1 MENTNTQSSSAA
13 AKAAKTA
20 SQASALDQVKGHL
33 IDERIIPPAPSS
45 AVFRQYM
52 AQQPS
57 LATGAVAVDIPI
69 YTIDFKGFRLPI
81 ALKYLSNGVRVFD
94 SPYPCGYG
102 WSLHPGLR
110 ISRTVVGRP
119 DERFPRAGV
128 WEDSANPN
136 REWGTEYD
144 FARRCLHDG
153 PVPFDGYNLDAG
165 HDIYTIHLA
174 DKSYVRIAEFTDDAV
189 EFKGADNEL
198 KIEATRGLDSI
209 SVTDPNGVKYVFSGV
224 REGVEAYGVVTTW
237 MATKIV
243 LPFGQEISLKW
254 GQKENRALRRQVIGQ
269 AVWSDDIATVSGQIY
284 THDTPGDQG
293 EEPYVYVDPHAS
305 IFVLEKIEWAEGAV
319 TISYDSVANP
329 VIKHISVDSA
339 EGNVLKADFGYE
351 STELLGSLLTSVYLS
366 SEGKYEFSYNPRR
379 FASDTAQDWWGYY
392 NGADSNR
399 WLLPRVK
406 MLTAE
411 YTWQEHKYKWLT
423 EFDVNREPDA
433 EAMKACILEKVTY
446 PTGGWTE
453 FEYEPHKFAPK
464 IQWHYYEIDE
474 NYNHTLSIG
483 GGLRLK
489 SSTTCA
495 GDDSPAITKT
505 YVYGKDGD
513 GLAVCE
519 RVPSPITFVKQ
530 RWTQGVPFTPQGGP
544 DGQYTY
550 TYRQTIIS
558 AFSWYNDFNFG
569 GTPIWYA
576 EVSEQCGDVKK
587 VNRLAQIAAPNEY
600 SLQGYACAP
609 VYLGKA
615 ASQGPVVVASEK
627 YANVKGEW
635 KLQEKEGYVYKE
647 FKRASDVRDTYVRQV
662 TVNSFTKDAPSYPLG
677 FNNQG
682 IDKTQPVVMDTLFL
696 AVDESEV
703 YTFNTYTLSLGEERL
718 VEKSVT
724 TYRDNGSATLRT
736 SYEYV
741 EGTGLIEKVTVTDG
755 TETRVSTVTYPSADT
770 AVGQGMIDKHMIGAT
785 VATREE
791 RDGMSIETRYDYAA
805 VGSAFAPEKAYLR
818 RGGEEIEVA
827 RLSYNSDGNPV
838 SVNVLGEPGYSLLW
852 DAAGLHPTR
861 KIQYSVVKQ
870 LFDPDRVVLR
880 SAPSLTLA
888 GSLEWGFEFKPL
900 VGLASTTDPA
910 GVTSRYAYDSR
921 SRLVEASVDG
931 HGPVK
936 RWEYG
941 TVSDGDSAN
950 FVRETKMLSATGGV
964 AACAFYDGLGRQW
977 QSASEGAAPGGGA
990 VCAITEYDSMGRK
1003 VAEWMPADA
1012 SGSAFGSADEFK
1024 AASASLYGDSCA
1036 RTDYGYGL
1044 TQGAE
1049 PDTVTRPG
1057 SLLRESGASI
1067 VTERLVNEEEGLLSC
1082 MDLRVSAT
1090 GRLVK
1095 KGVHAPGRLAVTV
1108 TTDED
1113 GRQALAFANL
1123 FGEKVMERR
1132 VMGDGEYADTYFVSD
1147 GHGDL
1152 RYMVPPMLADTV
1164 ASAADGTEWDAS
1176 DTEFDR
1182 YAYYYEYNRAGKPTV
1197 KKLPGREAVEYV
1209 YDEGMRPVLWRDG
1222 NLRAAGKWAYRIL
1235 DAHMRPALEGEA
1247 EMEDGVAAAF
1257 GGCSPTAKA
1266 DSSKPLGYAV
1276 VGLPKGADLGEAD
1289 LATYYDDYSFIG
1301 DAEGFGSAPSSAHGS
1316 AKGRMTGRRVNGRL
1330 EACYYDL
1337 AGNLVATCAEN
1348 RFGHVDTTSTDYSY
1362 SGQPLRVTTTV
1373 KGPDGKTVRHIGST
1387 EYDSV
1392 GRPVRTKSRLMS
1404 DLRTVETSAMSYG
1417 ACGRLSSATLGST
1430 EVGYGYDC
1438 QGRLAEIASAP
1449 FSLGVGY
1456 EDGLCMG
1463 GDVTSVTWN
1472 YGGES
1477 RTMAY
1482 AYDRLDRLVSAS
1494 LNGLPLSDYSYDKH
1508 SSPLSVVR
1516 QGVDPSAAAER
1527 LSYGYDGNLLVS
1539 LSDSRGSHTLGW
1551 DANGNLS
1558 SDSSRG
1564 IESISYDR
1572 NNLPKRVDLAGGEWI
1587 EFGYDALGRKHSQVR
1602 RDDDFGSIVVPP
1614 IGLNA
1619 EVAQP
1624 LAGGVIEIDPIKP
1637 VDPIGPF
1644 RPFGEKSRVD
1654 YAGNCVYEDRALKMV
1669 LIPEGYIKADGIVGE
1684 YRYYVRDHQGNV
1696 RAVVDGEGNLVEAN
1710 DYYPYGLPLPAAG
1723 GLAGNAQ
1730 PYKYGGKELLS
1741 ACHGGD
1747 SGADALTGL
1756 YDFGPRWQ
1764 SSPTALWAQPD
1775 PEAESYPG
1783 ISPYAYCAANP
1794 ARYVDPTGCKIDFNK
1809 NVPDWIKE
1817 ALKNISANNELVN
1830 EVYSILYSSETKFK
1844 IECGDTRLPN
1854 GEPCNGYFDP
1864 ETDTIAFSTNLT
1876 ENGSDFLDTASEE
1889 MYHAFQKMDGALG
1902 GSENI
1907 EYEAHAF
1914 ALIVTMENGYG
1925 YCLTNEGLED
1935 LSKSINKN
1943 YLNED
1948 GLKFVYKETFVEDY
1962 VSAGKK
1968 FVAGEKGNGNTIS
1981 AYIQPVSKMPARLS
1995 GLLKRFRSK

>member
-1 MENTNTQSSSAA
+1 MTDKFMS
-13 AKAAKTA
+13 
-20 SQASALDQVKGHL
+20 
-33 IDERIIPPAPSS
+33 
-45 AVFRQYM
+45 M
-52 AQQPS
+52 
-57 LATGAVAVDIPI
+57 
-69 YTIDFKGFRLPI
+69 FKHR
-81 ALKYLSNGVRVFD
+81 Y
-94 SPYPCGYG
+94 
-102 WSLHPGLR
+102 LHPL
-110 ISRTVVGRP
+110 T
-119 DERFPRAGV
+119 
-128 WEDSANPN
+128 
-136 REWGTEYD
+136 
-144 FARRCLHDG
+144 
-153 PVPFDGYNLDAG
+153 
-165 HDIYTIHLA
+165 
-174 DKSYVRIAEFTDDAV
+174 
-189 EFKGADNEL
+189 NE
-198 KIEATRGLDSI
+198 IE
-209 SVTDPNGVKYVFSGV
+209 
-224 REGVEAYGVVTTW
+224 
-237 MATKIV
+237 
-243 LPFGQEISLKW
+243 
-254 GQKENRALRRQVIGQ
+254 
-269 AVWSDDIATVSGQIY
+269 
-284 THDTPGDQG
+284 
-293 EEPYVYVDPHAS
+293 
-305 IFVLEKIEWAEGAV
+305 
-319 TISYDSVANP
+319 
-329 VIKHISVDSA
+329 
-339 EGNVLKADFGYE
+339 
-351 STELLGSLLTSVYLS
+351 
-366 SEGKYEFSYNPRR
+366 
-379 FASDTAQDWWGYY
+379 
-392 NGADSNR
+392 
-399 WLLPRVK
+399 
-406 MLTAE
+406 
-411 YTWQEHKYKWLT
+411 
-423 EFDVNREPDA
+423 
-433 EAMKACILEKVTY
+433 
-446 PTGGWTE
+446 
-453 FEYEPHKFAPK
+453 
-464 IQWHYYEIDE
+464 
-474 NYNHTLSIG
+474 
-483 GGLRLK
+483 
-489 SSTTCA
+489 
-495 GDDSPAITKT
+495 
-505 YVYGKDGD
+505 
-513 GLAVCE
+513 
-519 RVPSPITFVKQ
+519 
-530 RWTQGVPFTPQGGP
+530 
-544 DGQYTY
+544 
-550 TYRQTIIS
+550 
-558 AFSWYNDFNFG
+558 
-569 GTPIWYA
+569 
-576 EVSEQCGDVKK
+576 
-587 VNRLAQIAAPNEY
+587 
-600 SLQGYACAP
+600 SLQ
-609 VYLGKA
+609 
-615 ASQGPVVVASEK
+615 
-627 YANVKGEW
+627 
-635 KLQEKEGYVYKE
+635 
-647 FKRASDVRDTYVRQV
+647 T
-662 TVNSFTKDAPSYPLG
+662 
-677 FNNQG
+677 
-682 IDKTQPVVMDTLFL
+682 
-696 AVDESEV
+696 
-703 YTFNTYTLSLGEERL
+703 
-718 VEKSVT
+718 
-724 TYRDNGSATLRT
+724 ATL
-736 SYEYV
+736 
-741 EGTGLIEKVTVTDG
+741 GI
-755 TETRVSTVTYPSADT
+755 TE
-770 AVGQGMIDKHMIGAT
+770 
-785 VATREE
+785 
-791 RDGMSIETRYDYAA
+791 
-805 VGSAFAPEKAYLR
+805 
-818 RGGEEIEVA
+818 
-827 RLSYNSDGNPV
+827 
-838 SVNVLGEPGYSLLW
+838 
-852 DAAGLHPTR
+852 
-861 KIQYSVVKQ
+861 
-870 LFDPDRVVLR
+870 
-880 SAPSLTLA
+880 
-888 GSLEWGFEFKPL
+888 
-900 VGLASTTDPA
+900 
-910 GVTSRYAYDSR
+910 
-921 SRLVEASVDG
+921 DG

-990 VCAITEYDSMGRK
+990 VCAITEYDLMGRK
-1003 VAEWMPADA
+1003 SAEWMPADA
-1012 SGSAFGSADEFK
+1012 SGSAFGSAEEFK
-1024 AASASLYGDSCA
+1024 AASASLHGDSCA

-1044 TQGAE
+1044 TQGSE

-1113 GRQALAFANL
+1113 GRQALSFANL

-1152 RYMVPPMLADTV
+1152 RYMVPPMLADAV

-1176 DTEFDR
+1176 DTEFAR
-1182 YAYYYEYNRAGKPTV
+1182 YAYCYEYNRAGKPTV

-1257 GGCSPTAKA
+1257 GGCTPTAKA

-1362 SGQPLRVTTTV
+1362 SGQPLEVTTSV

-1404 DLRTVETSAMSYG
+1404 DLKTVETSAMSYG
-1417 ACGRLSSATLGST
+1417 ACGRLSSAMLGAT

-1494 LNGLPLSDYSYDKH
+1494 LNGLPLSAYSYDKH

-1516 QGVDPSAAAER
+1516 HGVDPSAAAER

-1558 SDSSRG
+1558 TDSSRG

-1602 RDDDFGSIVVPP
+1602 RDDDFGSIVAPP
-1614 IGLNA
+1614 IVLNA

-1624 LAGGVIEIDPIKP
+1624 LAGGATEIDPIKP
-1637 VDPIGPF
+1637 VDPIGPI

-1696 RAVVDGEGNLVEAN
+1696 RAVVDGDGNLVEAN
-1710 DYYPYGLPLPAAG
+1710 DYYPYGLPMPAAG
-1723 GLAGNAQ
+1723 GLAGDAQ

-1741 ACHGGD
+1741 ACHGGE

-1794 ARYVDPTGCKIDFNK
+1794 ARYVDPTGSSIFFMEQDGKLVKVGSDGKDDGRLFIVHSCLGYEMQENNGVYKAEAGNAEFMAEITHIKEFDVIEKAIGEANADGRERGMNKDENGAIQKWEKGSEVTKDENGKAEHGMQPFNIKGRENDLKSASKSQWYMHVHPVNNATSSFGSSQPSSSDTGFDSKFRGGDNPFKGSTFVVGGGDKKVTFYHGENLISTFPLQQLKDLINRNK
-1809 NVPDWIKE
+1809 N
-1817 ALKNISANNELVN
+1817 
-1830 EVYSILYSSETKFK
+1830 
-1844 IECGDTRLPN
+1844 
-1854 GEPCNGYFDP
+1854 
-1864 ETDTIAFSTNLT
+1864 
-1876 ENGSDFLDTASEE
+1876 
-1889 MYHAFQKMDGALG
+1889 
-1902 GSENI
+1902 
-1907 EYEAHAF
+1907 
-1914 ALIVTMENGYG
+1914 
-1925 YCLTNEGLED
+1925 
-1935 LSKSINKN
+1935 
-1943 YLNED
+1943 
-1948 GLKFVYKETFVEDY
+1948 
-1962 VSAGKK
+1962 
-1968 FVAGEKGNGNTIS
+1968 
-1981 AYIQPVSKMPARLS
+1981 
-1995 GLLKRFRSK
+1995 